1 MAIRKK
7 SSQYQ
12 GTIVNADG
20 EIVKAGDPSLV
31 IDLPDGQKLIV
42 GELPEGTILEV
53 ATWRGTGRPD
63 SRANRLLLGVGSAQS
78 FTPPQSQV
86 KEAEQDVVAEQE
98 FSNTQPIPKVGFLT
112 LLKLKLSSIKENKE
126 QARKIKR
133 ELQKDTLYVE
143 NVSKTDSES
152 IDSSGL
158 DNYIDQLMSDTI
170 SRSNRSKRPAKKSP
184 SKKKATKKAPAK
196 KPRR

>member
-86 KEAEQDVVAEQE
+86 KEVEQDVVAERE
-98 FSNTQPIPKVGFLT
+98 FSNTQAIPKVGFLT

-170 SRSNRSKRPAKKSP
+170 SKSNKSRRPAKKSP
-184 SKKKATKKAPAK
+184 TKKKATKKAPAK